1 MKLRSYGAIFAV
13 GCAFATSAVAKDTG
27 PSLRDRQQAACYN
40 DAQRLCG
47 EFVPDVAKISACMH
61 EKRAEV
67 SHKCHKMMKATE

>member
-1 MKLRSYGAIFAV
+1 MTMRRILTVVALLGAT
-13 GCAFATSAVAKDTG
+13 TSVALARTGG

-47 EFVPDVAKISACMH
+47 EFVPDVDKITVCMQAK
-61 EKRAEV
+61 KDQV